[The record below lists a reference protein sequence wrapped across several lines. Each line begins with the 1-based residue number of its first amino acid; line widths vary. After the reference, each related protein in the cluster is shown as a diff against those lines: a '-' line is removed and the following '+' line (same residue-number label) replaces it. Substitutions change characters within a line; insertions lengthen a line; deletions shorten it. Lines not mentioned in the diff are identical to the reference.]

1 MIESCIVIF
10 VPSPTV
16 SVFHHLKSIHR
27 LLMYFS
33 CCQILFFSFWDLT
46 LDSIFCVSDLLPLSM
61 VYQHSQ
67 PHISLI
73 MFSHNNLIVAICFQ
87 NSFVPSFLQTYQ
99 LKTTVKL
106 SWQTQMQIHMSM
118 IPPLLFFFF
127 LCVVYCFS
135 STLTTNLETVFVWV
149 LGNGQGVEMSQL
161 LLYSLWKHNGKK
173 KNGLSLQR
181 GNGALLS
188 LFSWSIYVA

>member
-1 MIESCIVIF
+1 
-10 VPSPTV
+10 
-16 SVFHHLKSIHR
+16 
-27 LLMYFS
+27 MYFS

-127 LCVVYCFS
+127 CVWCTVLVLRSLPIWRQFLSGFWEMDRVWKCHS
-135 STLTTNLETVFVWV
+135 SCYTVC
-149 LGNGQGVEMSQL
+149 GNTME
-161 LLYSLWKHNGKK
+161 KK
-173 KNGLSLQR
+173 KMGWAFKGAMELCCPCSVGVFMLPNIRPLSVWIL
-181 GNGALLS
+181 ATP
-188 LFSWSIYVA
+188 

>member
-1 MIESCIVIF
+1 
-10 VPSPTV
+10 
-16 SVFHHLKSIHR
+16 
-27 LLMYFS
+27 
-33 CCQILFFSFWDLT
+33 
-46 LDSIFCVSDLLPLSM
+46 M